1 MNGRRHEPPT
11 VVDAFRRYRTAV
23 VIAVLPF
30 ALLSLYLFFRRGYYD
45 LFIANKIFA
54 GVAAI
59 LFGLVLILGPLR
71 RSFPGLQQGRDLRK
85 EFGIVAF
92 FLALVHSAVSSFFLE
107 SHFSR
112 TWFVENFWSVLFG
125 GAALVVFA
133 ILLVISYRF
142 LRERLGM
149 NRWRTLQ
156 NWGMRIGFLLVVLH
170 VGVMKFPGWISWYQ
184 KGGEKELV
192 HPEWPG
198 AGLLIAWVLAFALF
212 IRLADFLGPRATRVA
227 VYLSIIA
234 LPALLLFTFWWGGQ
248 AVNYT

>member
-1 MNGRRHEPPT
+1 M
-11 VVDAFRRYRTAV
+11 

-71 RSFPGLQQGRDLRK
+71 RSFPGLQQSIDLRK
-85 EFGIVAF
+85 ELGIVAF
-92 FLALVHSAVSSFFLE
+92 FLALVHSVVSSFFLE

-112 TWFVENFWSVLFG
+112 TWFVENLWSVLFG
-125 GAALVVFA
+125 VVALVVFA

-142 LRERLGM
+142 LRERLGV
-149 NRWRTLQ
+149 NRWRVLQ

-170 VGVMKFPGWISWYQ
+170 VGALKLPAWISWYQ

-198 AGLLIAWVLAFALF
+198 AGLLVGWFLAFMLF
-212 IRLADFLGPRATRVA
+212 VRIASMFGEKVTKFVWSVTLF
-227 VYLSIIA
+227 A
-234 LPALLLFTFWWGGQ
+234 LPAVYILTFWWG
-248 AVNYT
+248 NRFTR